1 MDTPTAALTP
11 VLALTAARTAV
22 RAATATWGGE
32 RRRQRLLV
40 RSAAE
45 ILCAQGLR
53 VRVVSSPV
61 AWPRG
66 PRLVVA
72 NAAGWTDVL
81 ALATVVPGIPVVDA
95 ALVGTPLLRS
105 LARRGGLLVDD
116 GSGAVRDEVA
126 GLLRAGA
133 TVTMHP
139 GGATVPDE
147 PGRFRARAV
156 AAAVD
161 AQAVVCPVAVRHT
174 DGGRVVEVHLL
185 PALQPGSDARPL
197 AALAEYAVAH
207 VLEADAAP
215 PVRPVPAPAPVPT
228 PPAEIPP
235 AEIPPAEIPEAVAT
249 TVPVPTA
256 TRRRRTVRARA
267 GYGRGRP

>member
-11 VLALTAARTAV
+11 VLARTAVRTAV
-22 RAATATWGGE
+22 RAATASWGGD

-40 RSAAE
+40 CTAAE
-45 ILCAQGLR
+45 LLCARGLR

-72 NAAGWTDVL
+72 NAADWTDVL
-81 ALATVVPGIPVVDA
+81 ALATVVPGTPVVDA

-116 GSGAVRDEVA
+116 GSGAVRGEVA
-126 GLLRAGA
+126 ALLRRGG
-133 TVTMHP
+133 TVTTHP
-139 GGATVPDE
+139 GGAAADGE

-185 PALQPGSDARPL
+185 PALQPGSDARAL

-207 VLEADAAP
+207 VLEADAPA
-215 PVRPVPAPAPVPT
+215 PVRPAPAP
-228 PPAEIPP
+228 
-235 AEIPPAEIPEAVAT
+235 
-249 TVPVPTA
+249 
-256 TRRRRTVRARA
+256 RRRRTVRVRA

>member
-1 MDTPTAALTP
+1 MDPTPPALSLPALTHPALTP
-11 VLALTAARTAV
+11 VLARTAV
-22 RAATATWGGE
+22 RAATAPWGGD

-40 RSAAE
+40 RTAAE
-45 ILCAQGLR
+45 LLCAQGLR

-72 NAAGWTDVL
+72 NAAGWADVL
-81 ALATVVPGIPVVDA
+81 ALATVVPGTPVVDA
-95 ALVGTPLLRS
+95 SLVDTPLLRS

-116 GSGAVRDEVA
+116 GSGAVRGEVA
-126 GLLRAGA
+126 ELLRRGA
-133 TVTMHP
+133 TVTAHP
-139 GGATVPDE
+139 GGAAADGE

-161 AQAVVCPVAVRHT
+161 AQVPVCPVAVRSA

-185 PALQPGSDARPL
+185 PALQPGTDARPL

-207 VLEADAAP
+207 VLEAGGPAP
-215 PVRPVPAPAPVPT
+215 ARPAPVP
-228 PPAEIPP
+228 
-235 AEIPPAEIPEAVAT
+235 
-249 TVPVPTA
+249 VPR
-256 TRRRRTVRARA
+256 RRRRTVRARA
-267 GYGRGRP
+267 GYGRRRP